1 MEHNLMSTL
10 SIKELSHPSGE
21 VIKIASGKT
30 LDLKSQ
36 GSTTL
41 PTGSILQV
49 IYGSTTTYVTTS
61 TTTFVDTGLTASITP
76 SATSSKVLVII
87 HQNGMRKAT
96 GNTENRIKLSLFK
109 GSSEHTMIA
118 AGIAYTNSNVYNGD
132 NTSITVLD
140 SPSST
145 SAITYK
151 TMFKN
156 EVAASNV
163 QVQHS
168 SATSTITLIEV
179 SA

>member
-1 MEHNLMSTL
+1 MSTL
-10 SIKELSHPSGE
+10 VIKELSAPAGE
-21 VIKIASGKT
+21 VIKVAAGKT

-36 GSTTL
+36 GTTTL

-49 IYGSTTTYVTTS
+49 IYGSTTTTAVSS
-61 TTTFVDTGLTASITP
+61 TTTFADTGLTASITP

-87 HQNGMRKAT
+87 HQNGMRKAV
-96 GNTENRIKLSLFK
+96 GNAGNRIMLSLFK

-118 AGIAYTNSNVYNGD
+118 AGIAYNDANDYNGD

-156 EVAASNV
+156 ETAASNV
-163 QVQHS
+163 QVQYS
-168 SATSTITLIEV
+168 SATSTITLMEI
-179 SA
+179 AT

>member
-1 MEHNLMSTL
+1 MTSKLKTDVLETVSGSGTIALTNQL
-10 SIKELSHPSGE
+10 SGMTSASVPSGS
-21 VIKIASGKT
+21 V
-30 LDLKSQ
+30 
-36 GSTTL
+36 
-41 PTGSILQV
+41 LQV
-49 IYGSTTTYVTTS
+49 VYGSTTTYATTS

-168 SATSTITLIEV
+168 SATSTITLIEIKG
-179 SA
+179 

>member
-1 MEHNLMSTL
+1 MTSKLKTDVLETVSGSGTIALTNQL
-10 SIKELSHPSGE
+10 SGMTSASMPSGS
-21 VIKIASGKT
+21 VV
-30 LDLKSQ
+30 
-36 GSTTL
+36 
-41 PTGSILQV
+41 QV
-49 IYGSTTTYVTTS
+49 IYGSTNTYVNS
-61 TTTFVDTGLTASITP
+61 SITTFADTGLTASITP
-76 SATSSKVLVII
+76 SSTSSKVLVII
-87 HQNGMRKAT
+87 HQNGMRKAV

-168 SATSTITLIEV
+168 SATSTITLIEIKG
-179 SA
+179 